1 MTLGEYIREYRSQ
14 NRMSQRDLARVTE
27 LSAGYIS
34 MLENDKNPR
43 TGDPITPSLDTL
55 KSIAKGTGK
64 SLDALLDLL
73 GDETVVSLEEPI
85 AAKDDELDSRIMVL
99 VRLLPRE
106 QKLSLLDLLS
116 VAVQGV
122 KK

>member
-14 NRMSQRDLARVTE
+14 NRMSQRDLARVTD

-85 AAKDDELDSRIMVL
+85 ATKDDELDSRIMVL

>member
-1 MTLGEYIREYRSQ
+1 MTLGEYIREYREQ
-14 NRMSQRDLARVTE
+14 NRMSQRDLAKVTQ

-55 KSIAKGTGK
+55 KSIASGTGK

-73 GDETVVSLEEPI
+73 GDETIVSLEKLTDT
-85 AAKDDELDSRIMVL
+85 KDDELDSRIMVL

-116 VAVQGV
+116 VTVQGV